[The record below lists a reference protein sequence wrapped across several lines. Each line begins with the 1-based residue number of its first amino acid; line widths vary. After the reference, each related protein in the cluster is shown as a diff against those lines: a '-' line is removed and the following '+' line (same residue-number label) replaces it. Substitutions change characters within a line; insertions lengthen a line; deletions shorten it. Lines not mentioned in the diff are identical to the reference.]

1 MKKHKAQI
9 FIMSLQIIVVFKIIL
24 FEIKSIEFL
33 LMIQNEELGI

>member
-9 FIMSLQIIVVFKIIL
+9 FIMSLQIIVEFKIIL